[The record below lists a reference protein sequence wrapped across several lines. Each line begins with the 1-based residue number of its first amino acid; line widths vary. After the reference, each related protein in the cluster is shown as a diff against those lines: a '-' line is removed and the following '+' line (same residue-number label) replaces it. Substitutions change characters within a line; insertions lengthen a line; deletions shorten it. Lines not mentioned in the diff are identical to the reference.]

1 MFLMWWGWTEL
12 GSVLLSMFLIKIL
25 SFIGSSID
33 PRLLDGWQTV
43 ADYLLSLFT
52 YFSNYASRFI
62 QPAFPWPR
70 KEREWPHIYSLGH
83 GHLGVCLSWFCGTLY
98 VKSAAV
104 VLSPLFWFHCCFVQ
118 FAFSLVVTIASFT
131 AASCFRIRY
140 TNLSFDWISQIS
152 VYLLWLH

>member
-1 MFLMWWGWTEL
+1 MGLNRAGL
-12 GSVLLSMFLIKIL
+12 SVAQYVSDKNPEFYRL
-25 SFIGSSID
+25 SID

-83 GHLGVCLSWFCGTLY
+83 GHLGVCLS
-98 VKSAAV
+98 
-104 VLSPLFWFHCCFVQ
+104 
-118 FAFSLVVTIASFT
+118 
-131 AASCFRIRY
+131 
-140 TNLSFDWISQIS
+140 
-152 VYLLWLH
+152 